1 MSLRTKFTISNGNR
15 ELAVLLI
22 ISTHDFK
29 QQRLDR
35 GVIKKSSHDKKTPAI
50 GSLRCSKFT
59 FMIKSNSDW
68 IAALLKKIQSCSKT
82 AAIGSLC
89 CKQQRLDR
97 CVVQN
102 IQSCL
107 KKQRLDRCVVNNF
120 QSCLKKQR
128 LNRCVAW
135 CMCIVVLPIIANH
148 DKQTAIGSLHCL
160 YFQSC

>member
-22 ISTHDFK
+22 ISTHDLK
-29 QQRLDR
+29 KQRLDR
-35 GVIKKSSHDKKTPAI
+35 GVIKKSSHDKNTTAS

-68 IAALLKKIQSCSKT
+68 IAALFTKIQSCSKT

-107 KKQRLDRCVVNNF
+107 KKQRLDRCV
-120 QSCLKKQR
+120 
-128 LNRCVAW
+128 AW
-135 CMCIVVLPIIANH
+135 CMCIVVLPILANH
-148 DKQTAIGSLHCL
+148 DKQTAIGSLHFMH
-160 YFQSC
+160 FQSC